1 MLPSEKTPLQNTFSC
16 LTKQNKAKEILDIH
30 VLGFHLGIGKHFQV
44 WNSDFKKKKQKN
56 LQICVIRHMYR
67 ILCCHVTCTYAVLI

>member
-16 LTKQNKAKEILDIH
+16 LAKQNKAKEILGIH

-44 WNSDFKKKKQKN
+44 WNSDLKKKKT
-56 LQICVIRHMYR
+56 YR
-67 ILCCHVTCTYAVLI
+67 FVLSVTCIGSLVAM

>member
-16 LTKQNKAKEILDIH
+16 LAKQNKAKEILGIH

-44 WNSDFKKKKQKN
+44 WNSDLKKKKN

-67 ILCCHVTCTYAVLI
+67 ILGCHVTCTYAVLI